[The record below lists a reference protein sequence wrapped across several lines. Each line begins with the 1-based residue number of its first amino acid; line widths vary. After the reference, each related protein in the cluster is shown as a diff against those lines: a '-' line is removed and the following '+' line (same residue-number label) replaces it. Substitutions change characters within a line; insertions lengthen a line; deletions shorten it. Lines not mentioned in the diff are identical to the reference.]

1 MWVINCQLW
10 FTYISARQ
18 QVMNNN
24 RYWLKKTLY
33 VYGFVNEHII
43 LATTFMG
50 VPRKYQYSPL
60 CFN

>member
-43 LATTFMG
+43 LVTTFMG
-50 VPRKYQYSPL
+50 IPRK
-60 CFN
+60 